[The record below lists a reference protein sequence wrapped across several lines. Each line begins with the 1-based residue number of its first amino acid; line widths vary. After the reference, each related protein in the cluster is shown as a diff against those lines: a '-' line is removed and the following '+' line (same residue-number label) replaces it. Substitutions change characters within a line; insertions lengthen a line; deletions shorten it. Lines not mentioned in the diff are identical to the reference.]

1 MIHASRAC
9 LWHPHAWS
17 IPAEETTVNCKALL
31 LLVLFLAGCAG
42 ADADRSAL
50 AGQAPDDARMVAA
63 HAHDTAAATPAATT
77 PAAQPVSEERVAYGN
92 VGGQQV
98 FGYRAQPQRT
108 KPGALPGLI
117 VIHEWWGLNDNV
129 RAEARRLAAE
139 GYVTL
144 AVDLYAGQTATE
156 PPAAAKLAGELSRNP
171 APAEENL
178 RQAYAYLDKT
188 VRAPKIG
195 TIGWCLGGRWSLRAA
210 TLLPEQ
216 VDATVIYYG
225 TVTTPE
231 ADLARLQMPILGL
244 FAANDRVIPVPTV
257 KAFQDTLARLGKR
270 IDVKIYEGTDHAFAN
285 PSGTAYEPTAAEDA
299 WRRTLS
305 FLRANLS

>member
-1 MIHASRAC
+1 MKRHACSM
-9 LWHPHAWS
+9 
-17 IPAEETTVNCKALL
+17 V
-31 LLVLFLAGCAG
+31 LVVLMGCSAGG
-42 ADADRSAL
+42 PSQVPTL
-50 AGQAPDDARMVAA
+50 QAQVAADDARMAA
-63 HAHDTAAATPAATT
+63 GHAHDAPVATLAATT
-77 PAAQPVSEERVAYGN
+77 PVSAPVAEEEVVYGT
-92 VGGQQV
+92 VDGKAV
-98 FGYRAQPQRT
+98 SGYLARPQNA
-108 KPGALPGLI
+108 KAGALPGLI

-188 VRAPKIG
+188 VHAPKIG

-210 TLLPEQ
+210 ALLPEQ

-225 TVTTPE
+225 TVTASE
-231 ADLARLQMPILGL
+231 AELARLQMPILGL

-257 KAFQDTLARLGKR
+257 KAFQHTLVRLGKR

-285 PSGTAYEPTAAEDA
+285 PSGTAYEPAAAEDA